1 MFYCVHC
8 GKSLSLKMQFCPY
21 CGKEQPQ
28 LEDHSPSTAPIAST
42 PISTY
47 TVPTAAHT
55 AFTYDAQP
63 TMPKVAKTLGTLS
76 LWLGIAA
83 LFTGFLLVMIMVA
96 YLATDSS
103 FGIGFE
109 LISVPLGV
117 AAIILCS
124 LARKKGNYLKKPKLG
139 RLFGI
144 IGLVLTLLGVILFF
158 VYIGKMAENF
168 IDELPDFSV

>member
-1 MFYCVHC
+1 MLYCVYC
-8 GKSLSLKMQFCPY
+8 GKSLNSKMRFCPY
-21 CGKEQPQ
+21 CGKELPL
-28 LEDHSPSTAPIAST
+28 LEESNSPSPVQILSE
-42 PISTY
+42 P
-47 TVPTAAHT
+47 HT
-55 AFTYDAQP
+55 AYTYDAQP

-103 FGIGFE
+103 LGIGFE

-168 IDELPDFSV
+168 IEELPDFSV